1 MSLKARDHQL
11 QQGCLRSDRHRTGAG
26 INPFMRVN
34 EPEIIASARQF
45 GDSANV
51 SGSDTRLEKQL
62 RISHFSIVDILPF
75 LMIYKQFPG

>member
-1 MSLKARDHQL
+1 
-11 QQGCLRSDRHRTGAG
+11 
-26 INPFMRVN
+26 VN
-34 EPEIIASARQF
+34 EPEIIASARRNAGKQL